1 MQKIILKDITGNK
14 SLLYLD
20 NEKNLYIEKNNGEKS
35 VIFKNCSNEYDAVLS
50 EMGKM
55 HIVLQDDLGNLFY
68 LLYSEEKWINFSLLK
83 SRNQSCNFKNI
94 KIFDI
99 GGNINIFY
107 TLTHAGRSLLIHHKI
122 DLQNEKKPNVLDYVY
137 DGKYSVFSD
146 KKGNI
151 YILYQ
156 NELKKLLCRV
166 YNEYNGSYT
175 PKMIDIESETENFC
189 GVCGLDNNPY
199 ITYITREK
207 THYSVVFFNIKSNH
221 KKTIGF
227 GTDSMV
233 MPFMYNIDN
242 HIHIAWKERFNCY
255 KCFTKDF
262 GKSFSKTIFLGKNTL
277 NTILKNCTA
286 SFEYI

>member
-1 MQKIILKDITGNK
+1 MQKIILKDITGNEN
-14 SLLYLD
+14 LLYLD
-20 NEKNLYIEKNNGEKS
+20 NEKNLIIKKNGS
-35 VIFKNCSNEYDAVLS
+35 DSTIIFKNCSSEFDAILN

-55 HIVLQDDLGNLFY
+55 HIVLQDVSGNLYY
-68 LLYSEEKWINFSLLK
+68 LLHSEEKWINFSLLK
-83 SRNQSCNFKNI
+83 SRNQSCNFENI

-107 TLTHAGRSLLIHHKI
+107 TLKHAGRTLLIHHKI

-137 DGKYSVFSD
+137 DGKYSAFCD

-175 PKMIDIESETENFC
+175 PKMINVELDAENFC

-207 THYSVVFFNIKSNH
+207 THYSVVFFNLKDNF

-227 GTDSMV
+227 GTDSIV
-233 MPFMYNIDN
+233 VPFMHNLDN
-242 HIHIAWKERFNCY
+242 HIFISWKERFNCY
-255 KCFTKDF
+255 KCYTKDF
-262 GKSFSKTIFLGKNTL
+262 GNSFSKTNFLGKNTL
-277 NTILKNCTA
+277 NSVVKNCTS